1 MPWWWFYDYNTF
13 INNPSTIYPESLTL
27 LEKVRQLELQIVD
40 LTARVEKLEQKES
53 ETT

>member
-27 LEKVRQLELQIVD
+27 LEKVRQLEIKVTD
-40 LTARVEKLEQKES
+40 LDTRVKALEDKKEV
-53 ETT
+53 

>member
-27 LEKVRQLELQIVD
+27 LEKVRQLEIKVAD
-40 LTARVEKLEQKES
+40 LDTRVKSLEDKKEV
-53 ETT
+53 

>member
-27 LEKVRQLELQIVD
+27 LEKVRQLELKVAD
-40 LTARVEKLEQKES
+40 LDTRVKALEDKKEV
-53 ETT
+53 

>member
-27 LEKVRQLELQIVD
+27 LEKVRQLEIKVSELD
-40 LTARVEKLEQKES
+40 TRVKALEDKKEV
-53 ETT
+53 

>member
-27 LEKVRQLELQIVD
+27 LEKVRQLELKVAELD
-40 LTARVEKLEQKES
+40 TRVKALEDKKEV
-53 ETT
+53 

>member
-27 LEKVRQLELQIVD
+27 IEKVRQLELKVNELDI
-40 LTARVEKLEQKES
+40 RVKALEGKKEV
-53 ETT
+53 

>member
-27 LEKVRQLELQIVD
+27 LEKVRQLELKVSD
-40 LTARVEKLEQKES
+40 LDTRVKALEDKKEV
-53 ETT
+53 

>member
-27 LEKVRQLELQIVD
+27 LEKVRQLEIKVSD
-40 LTARVEKLEQKES
+40 LDTRVKALEDKKEV
-53 ETT
+53 

>member
-27 LEKVRQLELQIVD
+27 LEKVRQLEVKVTELD
-40 LTARVEKLEQKES
+40 TRVKVLEEKKV
-53 ETT
+53 

>member
-27 LEKVRQLELQIVD
+27 LEKVRQLEIKVAD
-40 LTARVEKLEQKES
+40 LDTRVKALEDKKEV
-53 ETT
+53 

>member
-27 LEKVRQLELQIVD
+27 LEKVRQLEIKVAELD
-40 LTARVEKLEQKES
+40 TRVKALEDKKEV
-53 ETT
+53 